1 MPAKIVFTE
10 DQIVYIK
17 KRYLEDR
24 APVETIGREV
34 AVSASTLNRIMR
46 AAGIASIK
54 RRGKKNPV
62 YPVDE
67 HGNKR
72 CIQCLQIKSV
82 SEFHRVSNKKQLYG
96 YNVRCK
102 PCGNLYTRACRDRKL
117 GIEPEDYAA
126 KALEQKYLCALCH
139 KPETKTGQYGV
150 YRLALDHD
158 HSNGKARSL
167 LCSRCNKLLGAL
179 NDDSALFRA
188 FADYIDEWRLEHE
201 KG

>member
-1 MPAKIVFTE
+1 MQRFCNS
-10 DQIVYIK
+10 QIFLCRQCEISLNLKQVSC
-17 KRYLEDR
+17 LR
-24 APVETIGREV
+24 A
-34 AVSASTLNRIMR
+34 
-46 AAGIASIK
+46 
-54 RRGKKNPV
+54 
-62 YPVDE
+62 
-67 HGNKR
+67 
-72 CIQCLQIKSV
+72 QI
-82 SEFHRVSNKKQLYG
+82 RVSNKKQLYG